1 MFDHLGKYW
10 FSKNKPKDRLPI
22 CDRAIREDNS
32 RPIEWLGMLTKLRRS
47 GQWVKDHRE
56 EWPYQVPHTR
66 LDFACLTARAERYAK
81 DEGVPLDSVCLEW
94 MRQGLQQLVG
104 ALNSPDARLLE
115 DKIGDVVFEMNRF
128 LRNNARLARERRQ
141 HPEIEPEQTHR
152 EPSQFM
158 GSWNSLVERARSL
171 SSEPLPPNE
180 FGREQLAFMS
190 GMVGRAVQFR
200 ESHPELEHRWMD
212 VNYVDLVEEGSL

>member
-1 MFDHLGKYW
+1 M
-10 FSKNKPKDRLPI
+10 
-22 CDRAIREDNS
+22 CD
-32 RPIEWLGMLTKLRRS
+32 
-47 GQWVKDHRE
+47 
-56 EWPYQVPHTR
+56 
-66 LDFACLTARAERYAK
+66 
-81 DEGVPLDSVCLEW
+81 CLE
-94 MRQGLQQLVG
+94 
-104 ALNSPDARLLE
+104 E
-115 DKIGDVVFEMNRF
+115 KIGDVVFEMNRF